1 MGNLPFV
8 KNPHKHILLS
18 EEKKNQSLKAEV
30 SSPLKARSLAPLA
43 GIEPSQR
50 SGFFVPAFALNSY

>member
-18 EEKKNQSLKAEV
+18 EEKKKPV
-30 SSPLKARSLAPLA
+30 SEGRGELPFKSP
-43 GIEPSQR
+43 EP
-50 SGFFVPAFALNSY
+50 GPTGWD